1 MVERDL
7 INYSKTPEGASDM
20 QGYEEY
26 RATIEAINT
35 LTKTKV
41 KFLDVVKTAGM
52 DHLMAT
58 IKAKDEIIE
67 SLKYKN
73 GR

>member
-1 MVERDL
+1 
-7 INYSKTPEGASDM
+7 M

-26 RATIEAINT
+26 RATIQALNT

-58 IKAKDEIIE
+58 IKAKDEMIE